1 MVVVGLSRNKDTLES
16 VKTAVELAGG
26 LGIKEGS
33 TVLIRPNANTADLPP
48 GSTNPDVLRGA
59 IREVKKCKPGKI
71 IVAEKSM
78 TSLNTEN
85 VLKELGLWQ
94 AAEAEGVDEI
104 LTFDHMKRKHVE
116 PKGANSW
123 QYGFDVPEF
132 LESVDYMIALP
143 VIKTHWTATFTMGLK
158 SQISITADRDRRQLP
173 HGKNWDV
180 LFGNMIAES
189 NLVYKPDFYISDATK
204 CFVTDGPNLGTLRE
218 PEIVVA
224 SSDVIANDAVGLAIL
239 KTLGTVPRIQNHS
252 VWAQPQ
258 IKRAVELNLGVHSR
272 EEITVKIA
280 GIGEI
285 EEIIANLT

>member
-16 VKTAVELAGG
+16 VKAAIELAGG
-26 LGIKEGS
+26 LGIKKGS

-48 GSTNPDVLRGA
+48 GSTNPEVLRGA
-59 IREVKKCKPGKI
+59 IRAAKECDPEKV

-78 TSLNTEN
+78 TMLDTEK

-94 AAEAEGVDEI
+94 VAEAEGVDEI
-104 LTFDHMKRKHVE
+104 LTFDQMKRRHVE
-116 PKGANSW
+116 PKGAYSW

-132 LESVDYMIALP
+132 LESIDYTIALP

-173 HGKNWDV
+173 HGQGWDV

-189 NLVYKPDFYISDATK
+189 NLVHKPDFYISDATK
-204 CFVTDGPNLGTLRE
+204 CFVTEGPNIGTLRE
-218 PEIVVA
+218 PDIVLA
-224 SSDVIANDAVGLAIL
+224 SPDVIANDAVGLALL
-239 KTLGTVPRIQNHS
+239 KTLGTIPKIRNHS

-258 IKRAVELNLGVHSR
+258 IKRAVELNLGIHSR
-272 EEITVKIA
+272 EEITIKSV

-285 EEIIANLT
+285 EEIIANLA

>member
-16 VKTAVELAGG
+16 VRAAVELAGG
-26 LGIKEGS
+26 LGIKKGS

-48 GSTNPDVLRGA
+48 GSTNPEILRGA
-59 IREVKKCKPGKI
+59 IRAAKECDPEKI

-78 TSLNTEN
+78 TTLNTEK

-94 AAEAEGVDEI
+94 VAEAEGVDEI
-104 LTFDHMKRKHVE
+104 LTFDQMKRRHVE
-116 PKGANSW
+116 PKGAYSW

-132 LESVDYMIALP
+132 LESINYTIALP

-173 HGKNWDV
+173 HGQGWDV

-189 NLVYKPDFYISDATK
+189 NLVHKPDFYISDATK
-204 CFVTDGPNLGTLRE
+204 CFVTEGPNIGTLRE
-218 PEIVVA
+218 PDIVLA
-224 SSDVIANDAVGLAIL
+224 SSDVIANDAIGLALL
-239 KTLGTVPRIQNHS
+239 KTLGTIPKIRNHS

-258 IKRAVELNLGVHSR
+258 IKRAVELNLGVNNR
-272 EEITVKIA
+272 EEITIKCV
-280 GIGEI
+280 GIREI
-285 EEIIANLT
+285 EEIIANLA

>member
-16 VKTAVELAGG
+16 VREAVELAGG
-26 LGIKEGS
+26 LGIEEGS

-48 GSTNPDVLRGA
+48 GSTNPEVLKGA
-59 IREVKKCKPGKI
+59 IREAKKCNPGKI

-78 TSLNTEN
+78 TTLDTEM
-85 VLKELGLWQ
+85 VLRKLGLWQ

-104 LTFDHMKRKHVE
+104 LTFDHMKRSHVKPE
-116 PKGANSW
+116 GAFSW
-123 QYGFDVPEF
+123 PEGFYVPEF
-132 LESVDYMIALP
+132 LASVDYVIALP

-173 HGKNWDV
+173 HGQHKYV

-204 CFVTDGPNLGTLRE
+204 CFVTGGPDMGTLKE
-218 PEIVVA
+218 PGIVMA
-224 SSDVIANDAVGLAIL
+224 CSDVIANDVVGLALL
-239 KTLGTVPRIQNHS
+239 KTLGTVPKIQEHS

-258 IKRAVELNLGVHSR
+258 IRRAVELGLGIRSR
-272 EEITVKIA
+272 EEITIKSS
-280 GIGEI
+280 GIEEI
-285 EEIIANLT
+285 EEILANLT